1 MKRLLGWLAIASVT
15 FSLGLAAARLTTAGW
30 KRRSQLQN
38 IESQSKTTRKSEDA
52 QTGAPE
58 ENMIVE
64 GRYANFDY
72 AYSVLVPKGMIGVGS
87 PAPNPNHGFGINLIN
102 PTSMSGTGP
111 KARLWVDAIYN
122 SMEYGSPDDE
132 MRSCLDWIREKHS
145 KVRLISRAATRLG
158 RMRAVRFVVAYEESG
173 EAMIENRVIAFRN
186 QLGEDSDIIY
196 SVDLITPVSRYPLD
210 KKSALEVQ
218 QSWLVDPL
226 PNDYPLPPVYEESK

>member
-1 MKRLLGWLAIASVT
+1 VT
-15 FSLGLAAARLTTAGW
+15 FSLGLAAARLTAAVW
-30 KRRSQLQN
+30 KRRPQCQD
-38 IESQSKTTRKSEDA
+38 IESQSKATRKSEDA
-52 QTGAPE
+52 QTDASE

-102 PTSMSGTGP
+102 PTSVSWT
-111 KARLWVDAIYN
+111 KARLWVDATYD

-132 MRSCLDWIREKHS
+132 MRSCLDWLREKHS
-145 KVRLISRAATRLG
+145 KVRLISKTATRLG
-158 RMRAVRFVVAYEESG
+158 RMRAARFVVAYEESG
-173 EAMIENRVIAFRN
+173 EAMIEDRVIAFRN

-196 SVDLITPVSRYPLD
+196 SVDLITPASRYTLD
-210 KKSALEVQ
+210 KKSALEMQ

-226 PNDYPLPPVYEESK
+226 PDDYPLPPVYEKSK